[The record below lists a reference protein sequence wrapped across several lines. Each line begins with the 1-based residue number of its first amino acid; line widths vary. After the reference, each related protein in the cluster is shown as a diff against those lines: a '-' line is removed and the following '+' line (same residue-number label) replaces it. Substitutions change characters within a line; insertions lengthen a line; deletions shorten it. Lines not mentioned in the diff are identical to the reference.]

1 MAEAER
7 ILRIGGASA
16 GADLMKLL
24 REMLYRYIQN
34 SSKFPLDN
42 ELFTQF
48 HTNRKRLSKNEG
60 LLFYD
65 TMAKKIIPEPERE
78 HSCAGGM

>member
-1 MAEAER
+1 MAEAEP

-24 REMLYRYIQN
+24 REMLYNRYIQN

-42 ELFTQF
+42 ELFT
-48 HTNRKRLSKNEG
+48 
-60 LLFYD
+60 
-65 TMAKKIIPEPERE
+65 
-78 HSCAGGM
+78 